1 MVCAAWGPAGLA
13 GLALAFA
20 RGVGAYGSVIC
31 IAGNRPGVSEIAP
44 LLITIKLEE
53 FGYEGATAI
62 AAAMLL
68 LSFALLL
75 VIDTLRARLQRTG
88 KRSGG

>member
-1 MVCAAWGPAGLA
+1 M
-13 GLALAFA
+13 
-20 RGVGAYGSVIC
+20 
-31 IAGNRPGVSEIAP
+31 SEIAP

-53 FGYEGATAI
+53 FDYAGATAI

-75 VIDTLRARLQRTG
+75 VINSLQARLARG
-88 KRSGG
+88 ERRGGG